1 VRECE
6 LPIAAAA
13 AIATGEKHSRG
24 HAVLVPLF
32 AKQSTGAL
40 TGRPLPSQAFAFA
53 IACLRY

>member
-1 VRECE
+1 M
-6 LPIAAAA
+6 PIAAAA